1 MQSYTRLFCVPI
13 FSTTLALEPH
23 SLRRSPVRQTQN
35 RMDGSLTLRSH
46 PACCLLA
53 RFFLPCFFL
62 RAFFSLWTLCLR
74 NMSDRRYGCA
84 VIVCTGLLLRLLTVF
99 LVFYYRSITT
109 LLAHS
114 HIYLHFLCRIDNN
127 RWKRHS
133 LDGSVMKPARVQA
146 YDMSQAPPVTPGNAA
161 QLETLHEPRANCR
174 HSLQYFFVS
183 SHADFSARYPTS
195 RI

>member
-46 PACCLLA
+46 PAYCLLA
-53 RFFLPCFFL
+53 RFFLPCFFLRAFFACFFL

-74 NMSDRRYGCA
+74 NMSDRGYGCA

-114 HIYLHFLCRIDNN
+114 HVYLHFLCRIDNN
-127 RWKRHS
+127 R
-133 LDGSVMKPARVQA
+133 
-146 YDMSQAPPVTPGNAA
+146 
-161 QLETLHEPRANCR
+161 
-174 HSLQYFFVS
+174 
-183 SHADFSARYPTS
+183 
-195 RI
+195 